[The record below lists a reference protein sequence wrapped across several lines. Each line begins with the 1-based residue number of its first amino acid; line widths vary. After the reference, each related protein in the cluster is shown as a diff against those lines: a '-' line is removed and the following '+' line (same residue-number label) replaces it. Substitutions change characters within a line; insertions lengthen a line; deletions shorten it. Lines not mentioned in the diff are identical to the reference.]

1 MSQREPAGHQEVSER
16 IRELTALI
24 HHHDFRYYVLDDPEI
39 SDAAYDALFRELQSL
54 EKQYPDLRLSDS
66 PTLRVGGK
74 ALSQFKKIK
83 HRVPMLSL
91 ANALTGPEFLEF
103 DQRVHRFLDRP
114 ETDTLEYYT
123 ELKFDGLSL
132 NLTYENGKLAHAA
145 TRGDGEAGEDVTQ
158 NVRTIRSVPLKLR
171 TKNPPQLIEI
181 RGEVILPIEDFEKLN
196 RQQLD
201 SGQKAFAN
209 PRNAA
214 AGSLRQLDPAITA
227 SRPLTLYCYGL
238 GYASELALKTMA
250 EYQDQ
255 LSEWGFR
262 VGAYRRICQGADEVL
277 KFYREI
283 QEKRSHL
290 PFEIDG
296 IVVKLNRLR
305 DIDLAGYIARSP
317 RGMIAFKYPPR
328 QETTTIED
336 IVVQVG
342 RTGALT
348 PVAQV
353 TPVRIGGATV
363 RRATLHNQ
371 DEIDRKDIRIGDR
384 VIIQR
389 AGDVIPEVVKVITDV
404 RTGKEKKFN
413 LPKFCPVCGS
423 AVERKPDEAAV
434 RCVSRNCVAQL
445 KERIRHLASLDALN
459 IEGLGDRI
467 VEQLVDAGLVKNYAD
482 LFTLKY
488 DQILELEGFAEKST
502 QKLLEA
508 IERAKTPDLYRLIY
522 GLGIRHVGEKTA
534 KSLAK
539 CFGSIEKL
547 IEAQESD
554 YELIHEIGVEISKS
568 LVQYFSDSQN
578 LKELRSLLRFVE
590 PKKPKNLHGETSLK
604 LAGKTIVLTGTLP
617 TLSRGEATRIIEEN
631 GGKTSSSVSKKTTF
645 VLAGEEAGS
654 KLEKA
659 KALGVEVLSEEEF
672 LKLTRG

>member
-1 MSQREPAGHQEVSER
+1 MSQRELAAQR
-16 IRELTALI
+16 IQELTALI

-39 SDAAYDALFRELQSL
+39 SDSTYDALFRELQSL
-54 EKQYPDLRLSDS
+54 ESKFPDLRLSDS

-74 ALSQFKKIK
+74 ALAQFKKIS

-91 ANALTGPEFLEF
+91 ANALQESEFLEF
-103 DQRVHRFLDRP
+103 DQRVHRFLDQG
-114 ETDTLEYYT
+114 EKEILEYYV

-132 NLTYENGKLAHAA
+132 NLTYENGSLVHAA

-158 NVRTIRSVPLKLR
+158 NVRTIRAIPLKLR
-171 TKNPPQLIEI
+171 TPKPPSLIEV

-201 SGQKAFAN
+201 AGLKTFAN

-214 AGSLRQLDPAITA
+214 AGSLRQLDPTVTA
-227 SRPLTLYCYGL
+227 SRPLTVFCYGL
-238 GYASELALKTMA
+238 GYVSELSLKTMSD
-250 EYQDQ
+250 YQDQ
-255 LSEWGFR
+255 LVEWGFR
-262 VGAYRRICQGADEVL
+262 VGEWRRVCRGPNEVL
-277 KFYREI
+277 NFYREI
-283 QEKRSHL
+283 KEKRSQL

-296 IVVKLNRLR
+296 IVVKLNRLSEV
-305 DIDLAGYIARSP
+305 DQAGYIARSP

-371 DEIDRKDIRIGDR
+371 DEINRKDIRIGDR
-384 VIIQR
+384 VVIQR
-389 AGDVIPEVVKVITDV
+389 AGDVIPEVVRVITDV
-404 RTGKEKKFN
+404 RTGKEKKFQ

-423 AVERKPDEAAV
+423 AVERKPDESIV

-467 VEQLVDAGLVKNYAD
+467 VEQWVDTGLVRSYSD
-482 LFTLKY
+482 LFTLKF
-488 DQILELEGFAEKST
+488 DQILELEGFADKSA
-502 QKLLEA
+502 QKILDA
-508 IERAKTPDLYRLIY
+508 IDRSRNPDLYRLIY

-539 CFGSIEKL
+539 KFGSVERL
-547 IEAQESD
+547 IEASEMD
-554 YELIHEIGVEISKS
+554 LEAVDEVGPEISKS
-568 LVQYFSDSQN
+568 LMHYLKDPQN
-578 LKELRSLLRFVE
+578 LKELHALLKYVE
-590 PKKPKNLHGETSLK
+590 PKKPKVFNGQGNLK
-604 LAGKTIVLTGTLP
+604 LTGKTVVLTGTLP
-617 TLSRGEATRIIEEN
+617 SLSRSEATRLIEEH
-631 GGKTSSSVSKKTTF
+631 GGKTSSSVSKKTSF
-645 VLAGEEAGS
+645 VLAGDEAGS

-659 KALGVEVLSEEEF
+659 KELEVSVLNEEQF
-672 LKLTRG
+672 LKLIHS